1 MSTIIT
7 ELTEMELEMILNA
20 IDYQHS
26 NDGTMDRDYRARLDD
41 LRQELDRLYQI

>member
-1 MSTIIT
+1 MSTIIV

-26 NDGTMDRDYRARLDD
+26 NDDTMDRDYRARLHD
-41 LRQELDRLYQI
+41 LWQVLDRLYEI